1 MAGPLAAPI
10 KQLPEIHPLS
20 QRFVFQ
26 AVSYSSGAADHICT
40 NVCKLLNMMAK
51 WRVAG

>member
-1 MAGPLAAPI
+1 MAGTLAAPI
-10 KQLPEIHPLS
+10 TQLPEIHPLS

-26 AVSYSSGAADHICT
+26 AVSYSSGAADYICT